1 VSPGRNSGVNR
12 HPGQIAAHTA
22 PMNARPVLRWRWF
35 AAWLLVG
42 GLYALSLLSV
52 LTIGLFILPLPVLA
66 TVLLCRHPERRGG
79 LPGLVAG
86 IALPL
91 FYVAALNRG
100 GPGMICSSIDGGSGT
115 MCTEETSPW
124 PWLAAGVLLLT
135 LGTVAFW
142 LTGRKPPDSPLA
154 G

>member
-1 VSPGRNSGVNR
+1 MS
-12 HPGQIAAHTA
+12 A
-22 PMNARPVLRWRWF
+22 PPVRRWRWF

-42 GLYALSLLSV
+42 GLYAFSLLSM

-66 TVLLCRHPERRGG
+66 TVLLSRRSETRSG

-91 FYVAALNRG
+91 FYVAALNRS

-115 MCTEETSPW
+115 MCTEQTSPW
-124 PWLAAGVLLLT
+124 PWLAAGVLFLT
-135 LGTVAFW
+135 LGAVAFW
-142 LTGRKPPDSPLA
+142 LTPRNPPDNPLA
-154 G
+154 S